1 MIWQLEACPA
11 AILCFYPKTPELSC
25 RCSTCGKKRRGG
37 KVELGGVRRA
47 ARRSWVWGFKG
58 EGRRVRGA

>member
-1 MIWQLEACPA
+1 MLYLWE
-11 AILCFYPKTPELSC
+11 EEE
-25 RCSTCGKKRRGG
+25 GG